1 MEPHVNMA
9 RLLAP
14 DVAQA
19 IDEGNIA
26 EVREVLLQLFD
37 ADLAEVLMALS
48 PEQRAAAFQLLP
60 RERAAAVFPF
70 FSEPQQQKLVNELGA
85 GQLADLLNEM
95 NPDDRTEFFEGLS
108 ERVVPELLA
117 ILEPAERQEARNL
130 LQYPPESV
138 GRLVTTDYLTVRPEW
153 TVQQVLNHIRLA
165 GREAETLDT
174 LYVVD
179 AAGRLIDDVPLRD
192 VLLAD
197 PGRRTE
203 SLIDGQVVTLKAD
216 DDREQ
221 AVRTMEH
228 YDRPVIPVV
237 DDRQEMVG
245 VVTFDDVADVAE
257 EEATED
263 FHLAAAVAPLAV
275 AYDQASVWSLYHRRI
290 GWLVILVFVNLVSS
304 GIIAAYE
311 DVLEATIALAFFL
324 PLLIDSGGNTGS
336 QAATLVIRALA
347 TGEIRLRQWLTTM
360 LKEIGV
366 GLALGLTMAL
376 ASLGLGAFRGGYEVG
391 LVVAISMACIVV
403 TTNLV
408 GVLLPFLLSRLKIDP
423 AVASSPLITTVADA
437 MGLLIYFTVATSLL
451 GPISP
456 GNGG

>member
-19 IDEGNIA
+19 IDEGNTA